1 MFTGIVSDGLI
12 HSILSDDL
20 GWELIIEAASF
31 ANLVKIGDS
40 VAIDGACLS
49 VIKIQ
54 GNYLSF
60 YVSTESIDKTIIRYY
75 KVGDKINIELPMQ
88 PNGYLGGHYVLG
100 HVDATAKVAKIIPGE
115 KAWFFNIT
123 VPEQFVK
130 YVVYKGSIAINGISL
145 TINKVVDN
153 EIELCIIPVTIA
165 KTNMS
170 LLNVGDSVNIEFD
183 ILAKYTE
190 QLLNKREVKDV

>member
-12 HSILSDDL
+12 VAISPDEL
-20 GWELIIEAASF
+20 GWELTIEAPQFASI
-31 ANLVKIGDS
+31 VKIGDS

-49 VIKIQ
+49 VIKILDNQ
-54 GNYLSF
+54 LSF
-60 YVSTESIDKTIIRYY
+60 YVSTESIDKTIILNYTI
-75 KVGDKINIELPMQ
+75 GDKINIELPMQ

-100 HVDATAKVAKIIPGE
+100 HVDATANVSKIIAGE

-130 YVVYKGSIAINGISL
+130 YIVYKGSIAINGVSL
-145 TINKVVDN
+145 TINKVVGN

-170 LLNVGDSVNIEFD
+170 LLKVGDSVNIEFD

-190 QLLNKREVKDV
+190 QLLNKREAKDV

>member
-1 MFTGIVSDGLI
+1 MFTGIVTDALI
-12 HSILSDDL
+12 EQIVPDSNGWQLVIDAPSIAQ
-20 GWELIIEAASF
+20 I
-31 ANLVKIGDS
+31 VQIGDS

-49 VIKIQ
+49 VISI
-54 GNYLSF
+54 NDNLLSF
-60 YVSTESIDKTIIRYY
+60 YVSTESIDKTIIQFYIPGR
-75 KVGDKINIELPMQ
+75 KINIELPMQ

-100 HVDATAKVAKIIPGE
+100 HVDSKAKVAKIVAGE
-115 KAWFFNIT
+115 KAWFFNIE
-123 VPEQFVK
+123 VPSEFEK

-153 EIELCIIPVTIA
+153 TIELCIIPVTIT

-170 LLNVGDSVNIEFD
+170 ILKEGDLVNIEFD

-190 QLLNKREVKDV
+190 QLLNKRAQNV